1 MKRSSLPP
9 QLLHNLKKQK
19 KRRELRAQACVD
31 LGKGIFGKQGGQGG
45 SLRNSLIINDLS
57 SLPAP
62 DRQGGQGGK
71 GTAPASSPHIDLT
84 APVQHR
90 LPFHLRKAACRSLT
104 YIQKDTPHPFFIS
117 MHILTSVYNH
127 IVKYISSFVYTLLS
141 IYLSIHVYSQVF
153 PSLSI

>member
-104 YIQKDTPHPFFIS
+104 YI
-117 MHILTSVYNH
+117 